1 MSDPQ
6 GTTEKGRP
14 GRMAPRA
21 MGISTKIL
29 GIVAICLLFLVALAA
44 TSIWQMAKIGHE
56 ITAIAERD
64 MPLTGALT
72 KVSGHQFEQSI
83 SLERALRASG
93 VRAGREE
100 ARAMFEASL
109 KKFDALAQVVD
120 AEIEKARSIANAGA
134 AAARTQ
140 EERALLR
147 QVGEELE
154 KVAAEHK
161 EFDAHAAKAF
171 AHLKRGDLEAA
182 RKLLHVIEAEED
194 ELNHALSAML
204 ARVEGF
210 TEHAAEV
217 AEAHEQAALRLMIG
231 LSLAATVL
239 AVVISV
245 LFVRRAITTPLSRVI
260 AGLDALARDDM
271 SVEVA
276 VHSND
281 EIGRIARAYE
291 TFRETLVKAQQ
302 LEARQKEMEAKAAAE
317 SRKNTIRIADKF
329 EATIG
334 EIIENV
340 AQASAELNSTAQSMS
355 NVAEETNSQA
365 NAVAAASEEATS
377 NVQAVASAT
386 EEISRSASEI
396 AESVATASSSSR
408 TAVERVEQTS
418 SQMKVLTETARKIDQ
433 VITMISEIADQTNLL
448 ALNAT
453 IESARAGEA
462 GRGFAVVA
470 GEVKDLA
477 NQTAKATEEITSH
490 IQEIQQAT
498 DTAVSSME
506 EVSGVIREFDAI
518 ASTVADAMGQ
528 QRAATQEIARN
539 VHDAATGTQEVTKS
553 ITGVTAAAQETG
565 TAATQVTS
573 AVGDLSRQSSTLRD
587 AVADFLVGLREGPAD
602 RRRQDDPDYPGP
614 ERRQQKASQA
624 A

>member
-1 MSDPQ
+1 
-6 GTTEKGRP
+6 
-14 GRMAPRA
+14 MAPRS

-29 GIVAICLLFLVALAA
+29 GIVAICLLFLVALA
-44 TSIWQMAKIGHE
+44 TISIWQMAKIGHE
-56 ITAIAERD
+56 ITGIAERD

-72 KVSGHQFEQSI
+72 RVSGHQFEQSI

-109 KKFDALAQVVD
+109 KKFDTLAQVVD
-120 AEIEKARSIANAGA
+120 EEIEKARSIANAGA

-140 EERALLR
+140 EERTLLQ
-147 QVGEELE
+147 QVAAELE

-171 AHLKRGDLEAA
+171 AHLQRGDLEAA

-210 TEHAAEV
+210 TEHAAKV
-217 AEAHEQAALRLMIG
+217 AEAHEQAALHLMIG

-302 LEARQKEMEAKAAAE
+302 LEAQQKEMEAKAAAE

-418 SQMKVLTETARKIDQ
+418 SQMRVLTENARKIDQ

-453 IESARAGEA
+453 IEAARAGEA

-470 GEVKDLA
+470 
-477 NQTAKATEEITSH
+477 
-490 IQEIQQAT
+490 
-498 DTAVSSME
+498 
-506 EVSGVIREFDAI
+506 
-518 ASTVADAMGQ
+518 
-528 QRAATQEIARN
+528 
-539 VHDAATGTQEVTKS
+539 
-553 ITGVTAAAQETG
+553 
-565 TAATQVTS
+565 
-573 AVGDLSRQSSTLRD
+573 
-587 AVADFLVGLREGPAD
+587 
-602 RRRQDDPDYPGP
+602 
-614 ERRQQKASQA
+614 
-624 A
+624 